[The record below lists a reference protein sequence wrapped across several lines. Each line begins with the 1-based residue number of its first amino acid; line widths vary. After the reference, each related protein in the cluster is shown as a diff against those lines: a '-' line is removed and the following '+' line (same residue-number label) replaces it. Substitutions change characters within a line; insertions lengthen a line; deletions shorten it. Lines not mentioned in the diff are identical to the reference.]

1 MGQIAQRADK
11 LHIRL
16 CFRSAEVNSSK
27 SRMQVN
33 DDVINKNML
42 TIQELLSSIKKVL
55 IRMNIEFE
63 LNINN
68 LLFQIHMVEFVIA
81 KFLLKCSIQKYN
93 QKKIP
98 MTIAEQHRQEHEQS
112 LIEVHHDFLEAV
124 FLIQIQQQIGVKE
137 LSQIFQRGE
146 VYIEKQRFI
155 EKLLQYLSVVIN
167 SIDNFPV

>member
-1 MGQIAQRADK
+1 
-11 LHIRL
+11 
-16 CFRSAEVNSSK
+16 
-27 SRMQVN
+27 MQVN

-98 MTIAEQHRQEHEQS
+98 MTIAEQHR
-112 LIEVHHDFLEAV
+112 
-124 FLIQIQQQIGVKE
+124 
-137 LSQIFQRGE
+137 
-146 VYIEKQRFI
+146 
-155 EKLLQYLSVVIN
+155 
-167 SIDNFPV
+167 